1 MCKETNCKNSFEWLV
16 AKFFLNGQVFGCFC
30 KDLIIIIQSKL
41 TYKIK
46 IRRLAQTQNQLV
58 CRLMNDKCCLGG
70 DKLHQLFHTKKI
82 TLPTNN
88 GCRRCGRSCMTKKNV
103 FIVCIHAYN
112 KQVLKGE
119 LNPNPCR
126 DSAHYNLNTTCT

>member
-1 MCKETNCKNSFEWLV
+1 MASCKVFFEWSSFHL
-16 AKFFLNGQVFGCFC
+16 LLQRL
-30 KDLIIIIQSKL
+30 DHHHS
-41 TYKIK
+41 IK
-46 IRRLAQTQNQLV
+46 INIQNKNLETCSNTNQLV
-58 CRLMNDKCCLGG
+58 CRLMNDKCCFGG
-70 DKLHQLFHTKKI
+70 DKLHQLFHPKKI

-88 GCRRCGRSCMTKKNV
+88 GCRRCGRSCMTKKKV

-126 DSAHYNLNTTCT
+126 DFAHYNLNTTCT